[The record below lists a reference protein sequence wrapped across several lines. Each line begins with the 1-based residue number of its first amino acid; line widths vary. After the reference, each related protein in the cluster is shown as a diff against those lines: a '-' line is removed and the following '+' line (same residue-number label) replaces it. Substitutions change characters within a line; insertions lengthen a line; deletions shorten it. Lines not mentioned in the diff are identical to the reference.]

1 METVFYIFRN
11 RWFALIWVVLICARV
26 ALFAGVGGG
35 LVGGGLF
42 GAGAFSSKPA
52 DEATIKQ
59 AKFNAWVE
67 EDRKQNGYDTGSDS
81 SRTDRDTQYSGSG
94 YSGSGADS
102 GNSDS
107 GSSSNQ

>member
-1 METVFYIFRN
+1 MFYIFRN

-59 AKFNAWVE
+59 ARFNAWVE

-81 SRTDRDTQYSGSG
+81 SRYDRDTQYNSST
-94 YSGSGADS
+94 
-102 GNSDS
+102 NSDS
-107 GSSSNQ
+107 GSGSGSDSSTSQ